1 MVMVPCAAS
10 TTPVSSNW
18 TGPTKLRLVSE
29 GGGPKYDR
37 GTVAPTDGGAGNK
50 LHPGPGPI
58 GPGPGPWSE
67 LKVVEAAV
75 VGAAVAVAASSKLV
89 VGATATGRLAR
100 ACIARI
106 SGESR
111 RLTGTGCCRA
121 PDDTANEQIAASVR
135 IGLIALTR
143 DLPSAVL
150 SCR

>member
-37 GTVAPTDGGAGNK
+37 GTVVPIDAGAGNK

-67 LKVVEAAV
+67 LKLVDARAV
-75 VGAAVAVAASSKLV
+75 VVAASSRLV
-89 VGATATGRLAR
+89 AGAVATARLAR
-100 ACIARI
+100 ACSARI
-106 SGESR
+106 SGDR
-111 RLTGTGCCRA
+111 GCLAETWACKV
-121 PDDTANEQIAASVR
+121 PDDTAKEKIAVSLR
-135 IGLIALTR
+135 IELIALTR
-143 DLPSAVL
+143 ELPSSVL
-150 SCR
+150 SCL